1 MNFSLDK
8 KFLLFLFFCFFIYFQ
23 GIFDLPVMDRDE
35 ARFVTAS
42 KTMLIEK
49 EYIDIKMVDETRY
62 KKPIGIYWA
71 QVFSNKL
78 LGSYPFTEIWI
89 YRLPSVLGFF
99 FSMIFFYFYFKQIE
113 TPIVVFTSVFF
124 LTISLLTI
132 SEIHQSKT
140 DALLFLFITICNLI
154 LYKTLKFN
162 KINKLE
168 IYIFW
173 ICIALG
179 ILTKGPIIIIFTLIP
194 LLLFSVIKKR
204 NLFGLVW
211 SLVPFLICL
220 LISIPWFVL
229 INIKSEGI
237 FWHESIGNDLFNK
250 IKSGQESHGFPPGYY
265 SILIFIFFWPASI
278 FFLNFLKDIKS
289 KFSNIFKTND
299 YKLFLMIS
307 FLLPF
312 FIFELIPT
320 KLPHY
325 VYPSY
330 LPLSILISK
339 FIMDKNFDELELN
352 SSIISLILY
361 PVVITGLIFYAVYEY
376 HIIDTTLI
384 LVIIFNISFI
394 ILLLVLR
401 LKKNIK
407 KVMVFSGLYQL
418 SIYLTLVFFLIP
430 RMEKLWISQK
440 IENIINE
447 NEKKFD
453 HVFTL
458 GFNEPS
464 LLFLTSHLSLNDVSF
479 NDLTSED
486 INNKNILFIMTPV
499 NSRKM
504 ESRIKFKNFNLVEEF
519 HGFNYS
525 KGKEIKFQIYQ
536 N

>member
-1 MNFSLDK
+1 M
-8 KFLLFLFFCFFIYFQ
+8 
-23 GIFDLPVMDRDE
+23 
-35 ARFVTAS
+35 
-42 KTMLIEK
+42 
-49 EYIDIKMVDETRY
+49 
-62 KKPIGIYWA
+62 
-71 QVFSNKL
+71 
-78 LGSYPFTEIWI
+78 
-89 YRLPSVLGFF
+89 
-99 FSMIFFYFYFKQIE
+99 
-113 TPIVVFTSVFF
+113 
-124 LTISLLTI
+124 
-132 SEIHQSKT
+132 
-140 DALLFLFITICNLI
+140 
-154 LYKTLKFN
+154 
-162 KINKLE
+162 
-168 IYIFW
+168 
-173 ICIALG
+173 
-179 ILTKGPIIIIFTLIP
+179 TKGPIIIIFTLIP

-211 SLVPFLICL
+211 SLVPFLIFL

-229 INIKSEGI
+229 INIKSEGV

-299 YKLFLMIS
+299 YKLFLMVS

-330 LPLSILISK
+330 LPLSIIISK
-339 FIMDKNFDELELN
+339 FIVDKNFDELELN

-361 PVVITGLIFYAVYEY
+361 PIVITGLIFYAVYEY
-376 HIIDTTLI
+376 HIIDTTLL

-394 ILLLVLR
+394 TLLLVLR

-407 KVMVFSGLYQL
+407 KVMVSSGLYQL
-418 SIYLTLVFFLIP
+418 STYLTLVFFLIP

-447 NEKKFD
+447 KKFD
-453 HVFTL
+453 HVFTI

-464 LLFLTSHLSLNDVSF
+464 LLFLTSHLSLNDISF

-486 INNKNILFIMTPV
+486 INNKNILFIMTTA
-499 NSRKM
+499 NSRKF
-504 ESRIKFKNFNLVEEF
+504 ESRNKFKSFNLVEEF
-519 HGFNYS
+519 EGFNYS